1 MALAIFDL
9 DNTLIAGDSD
19 HAWGE
24 FLVEKKLVDADHH
37 RQQNDFFYQKYL
49 EGTLDI
55 YEYLRFSLAP
65 LSQHPK
71 AALFALREE
80 FFNQKIRPLILDKA
94 LGLVN
99 SHRDK
104 GDTLLIITA
113 TNRFVTEPIAQAF
126 DIEHLI
132 AIELEENE
140 TGYTGNPEGTPSY
153 KEGKIARL
161 EEWLKQRNESMQ
173 GATFYSDSHN
183 DLPLLQR
190 VEHPV
195 AVDPDDTL
203 RQHASQQQWKIIS
216 LRD

>member
-37 RQQNDFFYQKYL
+37 RQQNDLFYQKYL

-55 YEYLRFSLAP
+55 YEYLRFSLEP

-126 DIEHLI
+126 NIEHLI

-161 EEWLKQRNESMQ
+161 EEWLKQRDESMQ